1 MHNIIR
7 FGAKKGFQAF
17 PGIATYGSI
26 GNELGSEQG
35 LYLPASIIQSHARAA
50 QERGAQGIE
59 KCLVYSKKSASSRY
73 HVVALILPVDAGKP
87 EWRDGAFVGVAVLA
101 FGQMIREVEALAVL
115 ESDLQELLSEHP
127 ISTGQE
133 EGVEPL
139 NWKTSS
145 RSAPVS
151 LFSDWLGEDPQR
163 NALLVPAYNASENW
177 HSRVASALTKAAGLE
192 RVIVLPWQDAAPNI
206 SGWTAN
212 GPSIGSRPI
221 NAPRPGHEDDIK
233 RLTEALEQKD
243 RSLETLTEEND
254 RLSAGNRNKNQKRF
268 AALVATG
275 LFGLCLGAGISWWVL
290 QWEGIQ
296 PPVGPTGI
304 GRSTDS
310 VPHQYY
316 WESLAFRST
325 AKKKLGD
332 QPVRSTDYLKYALC
346 QQITVER
353 ALCFTDEKV
362 GPHFFEWRFEDIQHV
377 LNSLYKNPYRESS
390 ICIPCLKYGIIE
402 YVGVEGCAPSHP
414 LSFSAMCDSIRQ
426 GPDSIRADFL
436 DELFKVSQLGFLR
449 NGEVVAVQIKLPR
462 ENTTEPWAT
471 QAAQGWVR
479 GDDFK
484 DLDEDAITQMIK
496 DLTQAVDE
504 ESDKNNE
511 EADTLVFWVPKG
523 K

>member
-73 HVVALILPVDAGKP
+73 HVVALILPVDTGKP

-139 NWKTSS
+139 NWKSSS

-151 LFSDWLGEDPQR
+151 LFSDWRGEDPQR
-163 NALLVPAYNASENW
+163 SALLVPAYSASENW

-221 NAPRPGHEDDIK
+221 NDPRPGHEDDIK

-275 LFGLCLGAGISWWVL
+275 LFGLCLGAGISWWVPL
-290 QWEGIQ
+290 REVIQ
-296 PPVGPTGI
+296 PPLGPTGI
-304 GRSTDS
+304 GASTDLVS
-310 VPHQYY
+310 HQYY

-325 AKKKLGD
+325 AKKKVGD
-332 QPVRSTDYLKYALC
+332 RPKPPTDYLEYALC
-346 QQITVER
+346 EPMTIEK
-353 ALCFTDEKV
+353 ALCFTDEQV
-362 GPHFFEWRFEDIQHV
+362 GPNFFKWRFEDIEWV
-377 LNSLYKNPYRESS
+377 LNDHVKNPIDKSS
-390 ICIPCLKYGIIE
+390 YCIPCLKYGIVE

-426 GPDSIRADFL
+426 GPDSSRAEFL
-436 DELFKVSQLGFLR
+436 DKLFEVSRQGFLLD
-449 NGEVVAVQIKLPR
+449 GEVVAVQKKMPR
-462 ENTTEPWAT
+462 KNKTEPWAT
-471 QAAQGWVR
+471 EAAQGWER
-479 GDDFK
+479 GEDFK
-484 DLDEDAITQMIK
+484 ALDEDAIMQMIK

-511 EADTLVFWVPKG
+511 GADTLVFWVPKR